1 MSDETK
7 IEDEDTEDTGDVEA
21 HGRVAFGRPSE
32 ADDDSE
38 DVEAHGAGSPRE
50 ALLAGVSEREDADG
64 DDDVQAHIRLHQL
77 VRAAEL
83 ASAEGLGDQALCVSK
98 RSRGPCLE

>member
-21 HGRVAFGRPSE
+21 HGRVVFGRPSE

-38 DVEAHGAGSPRE
+38 DVEAHGRLSSKLSSPVRS
-50 ALLAGVSEREDADG
+50 ANADG
-64 DDDVQAHIRLHQL
+64 DDDVQAHIRLT
-77 VRAAEL
+77 
-83 ASAEGLGDQALCVSK
+83 S
-98 RSRGPCLE
+98 